1 MKALFISLAAGLLLI
16 ACTTGPMP
24 AAAADRPNILILG
37 EDADLD
43 TVPRNSRVFRR
54 VLDALANQLHDE
66 GFDIYD
72 ETAVTLD
79 EFAQGRVRRTD
90 AELIDIAR
98 SVQRPPIDLVVMF
111 SIYASAEELTY
122 TTKVNTRIP
131 GRLLNVRTGQRLGN
145 FEVVSP
151 RTWRAPVNCDRECI
165 LETVGEDAKILAQ
178 DLGAALTIKLHALAD
193 GGALNLA
200 GIGSHDADVCI
211 PNAYTVVL
219 DGFGTDEVTS
229 IEDFL
234 VRDFQGYKAHRP
246 IYSSLRHQEYW
257 YETCSDSA
265 RLNRNLRRMLE
276 YMIVAGRVTFAGNTY
291 TVEKITV
298 RGN

>member
-1 MKALFISLAAGLLLI
+1 MKGLFISLAAGLLLI

-24 AAAADRPNILILG
+24 AAAADGPNILIMG

-54 VLDALANQLHDE
+54 VLDALGNQLHDQ
-66 GFDIYD
+66 GFDVFD

-90 AELIDIAR
+90 AELVDIAR

-122 TTKVNTRIP
+122 TTRVNTRIP
-131 GRLLNVRTGQRLGN
+131 GRLINVRTGQRLGN

-151 RTWRAPVNCDRECI
+151 KTWRGPVNCDRECI
-165 LETVGEDAKILAQ
+165 LETVGADAKILAQ
-178 DLGAALTIKLHALAD
+178 DLGAALTIKLQAMAD
-193 GGALNLA
+193 SGAIALA
-200 GIGSHDADVCI
+200 GIDGHDTDVCF

-219 DGFGTDEVTS
+219 DGFDIDEVTS

-234 VRDFQGYKAHRP
+234 VRDFQGYEAHRP
-246 IYSSLRHQEYW
+246 IYASLRHQEYW

-276 YMIVAGRVTFAGNTY
+276 YMSVAGRVTFAGNTY